1 MQSGINV
8 VLAPEQLGTLF
19 GIPITNTLI
28 TSWAVIAILLVV
40 AVLIGSRLK
49 LTPSRFQLLF
59 EWLVEFIYDY
69 VAETLESRELART
82 FFPYITTIFLFVFTS
97 NLLEFTPGVGSLG
110 FFGTGGFTPL
120 FRSVNTDLNVTLM
133 LAILSFVTIEVTGVV
148 VIGAW
153 RYAGKFVTFHGHG
166 IGQRLINFFIGIIEL
181 FSEIMRIVSFSF
193 RLFGNIFAGE
203 TVILVVTYFIPYLG
217 PVPIMAFEI
226 FVGFVQAAIFAML
239 TLFFIKI
246 ATMEPHGAEAH

>member
-8 VLAPEQLGTLF
+8 ILAPEKIGSLW

-28 TSWAVIAILLVV
+28 TSWAVVIVLV
-40 AVLIGSRLK
+40 IISFTISSRLK
-49 LTPSRFQLLF
+49 MIPSRFQLLF

-69 VAETLESRELART
+69 VAETLESRELARV
-82 FFPYITTIFLFVFTS
+82 FFPYLATIFLFIFTS
-97 NLLEFTPGVGSLG
+97 NLLEFLPGVGSIG
-110 FFGTGGFTPL
+110 FFAAGGVFTPL

-133 LAILSFVTIEVTGVV
+133 LAIISFFTIEVTGIV
-148 VIGAW
+148 VIGVW
-153 RYAGKFVTFHGHG
+153 KYGGKFINVTHG
-166 IGQRLINFFIGIIEL
+166 FIPFVVGLIEL

-203 TVILVVTYFIPYLG
+203 TLILVVTYFIPFVG
-217 PVPIMAFEI
+217 PVPVMAFEI
-226 FVGFVQAAIFAML
+226 FVGFVQAAVFSLL

-246 ATMEPHGAEAH
+246 AIMEPHGAEAEAH

>member
-8 VLAPEQLGTLF
+8 ILAPERIGTLF

-28 TSWAVIAILLVV
+28 TSWAVIVILIVV
-40 AVLIGSRLK
+40 SLLISSRLK

-69 VAETLESRELART
+69 VAETLESRELARV
-82 FFPYITTIFLFVFTS
+82 FFPYLATIFLFVFTS
-97 NLLEFTPGVGSLG
+97 NLLEFLPGVGSIG
-110 FFGTGGFTPL
+110 FFSATGVFTPL

-133 LAILSFVTIEVTGVV
+133 LAIVSFLTIEVTGVV

-153 RYAGKFVTFHGHG
+153 KYAGKFINVRHGA
-166 IGQRLINFFIGIIEL
+166 IQFVVGIIEL
-181 FSEIMRIVSFSF
+181 LSEIGRLISFSF

-203 TVILVVTYFIPYLG
+203 TLILVVTYFIPYIG
-217 PVPIMAFEI
+217 PVPFMAFEI
-226 FVGFVQAAIFAML
+226 FVGFVQAAIFSLL

-246 ATMEPHGAEAH
+246 AIMEPHGAEAH